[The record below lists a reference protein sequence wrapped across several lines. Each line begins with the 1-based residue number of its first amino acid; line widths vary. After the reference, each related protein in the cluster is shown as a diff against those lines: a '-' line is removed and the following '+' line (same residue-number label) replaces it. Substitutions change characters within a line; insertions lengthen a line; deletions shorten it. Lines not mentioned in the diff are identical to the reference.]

1 MFFLVEFKH
10 EGKSTASAYWT
21 SANEDGLGYT
31 WLLSWQN
38 PFYRDGLQVVFK
50 SILLKFLGQLC
61 MLTKFTN
68 KTCLCN

>member
-1 MFFLVEFKH
+1 MRVRVQLQLI
-10 EGKSTASAYWT
+10 GSL
-21 SANEDGLGYT
+21 ANEDGLGYT

-68 KTCLCN
+68 KTCLFKKNENLKEI